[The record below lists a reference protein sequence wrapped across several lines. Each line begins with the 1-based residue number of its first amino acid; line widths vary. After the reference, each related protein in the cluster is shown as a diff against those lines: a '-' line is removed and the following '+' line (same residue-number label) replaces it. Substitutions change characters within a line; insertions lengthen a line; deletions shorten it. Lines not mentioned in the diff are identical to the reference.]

1 MVNNCIL
8 VVDDEIRMRK
18 LIKDFLVAKG
28 YSILEAE
35 DGEKALEAFEENKN
49 KINLVLLDVM
59 MPKLDGWS
67 VLRQIRQESKVPIIM
82 LTARGEEQDELFGF
96 ELGVD
101 EYISKPFSPKIL
113 VARVEA
119 ILKRT
124 APDSKE
130 VKDYGGVEIDK
141 EGRTVKVD
149 GKLIELSLR
158 EYELLTYLVENKD
171 IALSRDKILN
181 NVWNYDYYGDSRTID
196 SHIKKIRHKLIIIFL
211 ILVNNFVLGRF
222 YLYSK
227 RQTLKSVYRTVNDYY
242 NNDKSENFEEKL
254 EQIAIQNNFD
264 ILIRNNENVNIY
276 TSNKDFYSTFGQM
289 NEMTSR
295 FNIGVGELIEQS
307 DNFVIKK
314 IKDSKNGITYILLS
328 STLDNGYLLYIR
340 IPISSIQESVKIS
353 NNFLYLM
360 AGFAILIAAVIVSY
374 VSRKFTD
381 PILELNDIAKKM
393 SNLDFSHKYRIKDVD
408 DEINNLGRSIN
419 VMSDKLERTINQLR
433 NSNIELEKDIEEK
446 SKIDEMRKSFI
457 SDVSHELKTPIAL
470 IQGYSE
476 GLLENVNTDEE
487 SRKFYAEVILDETN
501 KMDKLVKQLLEL
513 MKLEYGKRQFNDKK
527 FNIVEVEKEVV
538 RKSKVMLEE
547 KKVKIEFN
555 LSEEINVFADDFY
568 IEQVIS
574 NYITN
579 AIKHVKE
586 IDGKKVISIV
596 NEVNIEKNKV
606 RVKIFNTGE
615 NIAEEHINR
624 IWNRFYKVDESRN
637 RTDGG
642 TGIGLSF
649 VKAIMNNYGN
659 RYGVTNKDDGVEFYF
674 DLDLIV

>member
-1 MVNNCIL
+1 MSKKQNPLKSVR
-8 VVDDEIRMRK
+8 VK
-18 LIKDFLVAKG
+18 LF
-28 YSILEAE
+28 
-35 DGEKALEAFEENKN
+35 
-49 KINLVLLDVM
+49 M
-59 MPKLDGWS
+59 
-67 VLRQIRQESKVPIIM
+67 
-82 LTARGEEQDELFGF
+82 T
-96 ELGVD
+96 
-101 EYISKPFSPKIL
+101 
-113 VARVEA
+113 
-119 ILKRT
+119 
-124 APDSKE
+124 
-130 VKDYGGVEIDK
+130 
-141 EGRTVKVD
+141 
-149 GKLIELSLR
+149 LSL
-158 EYELLTYLVENKD
+158 V
-171 IALSRDKILN
+171 IL
-181 NVWNYDYYGDSRTID
+181 
-196 SHIKKIRHKLIIIFL
+196 LIIIFL

-527 FNIVEVEKEVV
+527 FNIVEVVKEVV

-606 RVKIFNTGE
+606 RVKI
-615 NIAEEHINR
+615 
-624 IWNRFYKVDESRN
+624 
-637 RTDGG
+637 
-642 TGIGLSF
+642 
-649 VKAIMNNYGN
+649 
-659 RYGVTNKDDGVEFYF
+659 
-674 DLDLIV
+674 